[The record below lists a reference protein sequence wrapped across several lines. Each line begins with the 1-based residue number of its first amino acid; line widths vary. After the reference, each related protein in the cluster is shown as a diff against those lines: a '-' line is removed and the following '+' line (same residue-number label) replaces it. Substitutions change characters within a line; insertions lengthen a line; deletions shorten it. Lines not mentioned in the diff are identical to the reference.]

1 MARRQIA
8 RRRTVAVP
16 QIAASGSVRLVNTL
30 ARDELGA
37 VDDLCRQLPEAGG
50 FTMLFCST
58 AYDLERLGPALDAA
72 GRNAVGA
79 LTSRTIGPAG
89 FRADGL
95 SGFHLPASRFTVA
108 DMLIEEASR
117 FGLPDARDV
126 VRTLRSRLTD
136 AVAAGHRHQFGL
148 LLVDAE
154 ARCEERL
161 IAALGTELDGVPI
174 AGGSAGDFLFNPR
187 GEIEH
192 STRILHDGR
201 ALRGAAVFCL
211 VAGDSPVLA
220 LNHTHYVPGKRK
232 LVITDADPDKRLVRE
247 IDGRNAVEAYSAAL
261 GLKTPARDIAA
272 LATFPLMVRVG
283 GQYFCR
289 GAQRIYPNG
298 ALEFAC
304 AIEPGMVVTLAEP
317 RNMVA
322 RLADLFSEMH
332 SQLGPMEVVIG
343 FDCAARTVS
352 MEQNGVESAIAAL
365 MKRQPVVGFATLG
378 EQFNTI
384 HANNSF
390 TCLGIAAP
398 S

>member
-1 MARRQIA
+1 
-8 RRRTVAVP
+8 
-16 QIAASGSVRLVNTL
+16 VRVLGTL
-30 ARDELGA
+30 ARGERAA
-37 VDDLCRQLPEAGG
+37 VEELCRQLPEPDG

-58 AYDLERLGPALDAA
+58 AYDLKRLGPALANA
-72 GRNAVGA
+72 GRSAVGA
-79 LTSRTIGPAG
+79 LTSRTIGPDG
-89 FRADGL
+89 IRADGL
-95 SGFHLPASRFTVA
+95 SGFHLPSARFTVA
-108 DMLIEEASR
+108 DMLIEEAGR

-126 VRTLRSRLTD
+126 VSAARSRLSG
-136 AVAAGHRHQFGL
+136 AAAAGHRHQFGL

-154 ARCEERL
+154 TRCEERL

-174 AGGSAGDFLFNPR
+174 VGGSAGDFLFNPR

-192 STRILHDGR
+192 TTRILYNGL

-211 VAGDSPVLA
+211 VACDSPVLA
-220 LNHTHYVPGKRK
+220 VNHTHYVPGKRK

-261 GLKTPARDIAA
+261 GLKAPAKDIAA

-317 RNMVA
+317 RNIVA
-322 RLADLFSEMH
+322 RLGEMFSSMH
-332 SQLGPMEVVIG
+332 SQLGPTDLVIG
-343 FDCAARTVS
+343 FDCAARTVY
-352 MEQNGVESAIAAL
+352 MEQQGIEGAIVAI

-390 TCLGIAAP
+390 TCLGIASAG
-398 S
+398 